1 MRVWSPTQGRVGLDN
16 LPGGPGAQL
25 MIEIHHLSAS
35 SAKKACPMR
44 ILCFAKGDG
53 TSFASRAP
61 DFNHQQYY
69 LIVALVAGGRFSEVL
84 QNSACLAMTH
94 CHSIAG

>member
-25 MIEIHHLSAS
+25 MIEIVP
-35 SAKKACPMR
+35 KKACPMR
-44 ILCFAKGDG
+44 ILYFAKGDG

-84 QNSACLAMTH
+84 QNSACLAMTRY
-94 CHSIAG
+94 HSIAG